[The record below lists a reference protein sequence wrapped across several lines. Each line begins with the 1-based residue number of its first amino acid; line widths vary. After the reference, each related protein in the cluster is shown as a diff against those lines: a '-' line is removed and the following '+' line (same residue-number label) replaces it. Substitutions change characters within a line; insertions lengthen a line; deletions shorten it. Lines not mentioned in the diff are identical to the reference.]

1 MSTEMVTTAVDNS
14 VMATLES
21 RVQEMVD
28 ARSLAIAQQAVDT
41 YSQFVDRRIQEM
53 LQQQME
59 AVLGESSP

>member
-1 MSTEMVTTAVDNS
+1 MVTTAVDNS
-14 VMATLES
+14 VMTTLES

>member
-14 VMATLES
+14 VMTTLES

>member
-1 MSTEMVTTAVDNS
+1 MVTTAVDNS
-14 VMATLES
+14 VMTTLES

-28 ARSLAIAQQAVDT
+28 AQSLAIAQQAVDT